1 MRKRRDVIGE
11 GPVVNINHELVAVL
25 GNRREAVSPL

>member
-11 GPVVNINHELVAVL
+11 GLVVNINELVAVL